1 MTIPKL
7 HYIAEGNSPK
17 ELLANIQNACTSGI
31 ELVVLGYKAAS
42 EKKILKLAKEA
53 IVITSH
59 YQTRLMIADYYKVAK
74 AVKADGVFFTSAKTF
89 TSAAKK
95 DLFSWQ
101 GVGAIAHTLDGA
113 NLLLDNAVDYIV
125 LSPFKVLESDTDVAM
140 GLDGYAELVDALHT
154 STPIIGYG
162 QITTG
167 DVKAILETGVAGI
180 AVSEAVT
187 ANFDSI
193 KTFNELL
200 NASVT
205 QEIRHTFD
213 KK

>member
-17 ELLANIQNACTSGI
+17 ELIANIQHACTSGI
-31 ELVVLGYKAAS
+31 ELVVLGYKDAS

-59 YQTRLMIADYYKVAK
+59 YQTRLMITNYYKVAK
-74 AVKADGVFFTSAKTF
+74 EVKADGVFFTSTAAF
-89 TSAAKK
+89 TSAAKQH
-95 DLFSWQ
+95 LSPWQ
-101 GVGAIAHTLDGA
+101 GVGAIAHTLEEA

-125 LSPFKVLESDTDVAM
+125 LSPFKVLESDDKVAI
-140 GLDGYAELVDALHT
+140 GIDGYASVVSALNT
-154 STPIIGYG
+154 ETPIIGFG
-162 QITTG
+162 EITTD
-167 DVKAILETGVAGI
+167 DVTDILSTGIAGVA
-180 AVSEAVT
+180 AST
-187 ANFDSI
+187 AITENFDSI
-193 KTFNELL
+193 KTFNQLL

>member
-31 ELVVLGYKAAS
+31 ELVVLGYKDAS
-42 EKKILKLAKEA
+42 EKKLLKLAKEA
-53 IVITSH
+53 VVITSH
-59 YQTRLMIADYYKVAK
+59 YQTRLMIANYYKVAK
-74 AVKADGVFFTSAKTF
+74 EVKADGVFFTSTAAF
-89 TSAAKK
+89 TSAAKQH
-95 DLFSWQ
+95 LSPWQ
-101 GVGAIAHTLDGA
+101 GVGAIAHTLEEA

-125 LSPFKVLESDTDVAM
+125 LSPFKALEGDDKVAI
-140 GLDGYAELVDALHT
+140 GLDGYAEMVDALHT
-154 STPIIGYG
+154 STPLIGYG
-162 QITTG
+162 QITT
-167 DVKAILETGVAGI
+167 DAVSAILETGVAGV
-180 AVSEAVT
+180 AVSEAIT

-193 KTFNELL
+193 KTFNQLL